1 MNRVNEFPD
10 YSGINLKTD
19 LINLKNF
26 DMKVNQSTGATADFT
41 LPDNYSGSKT
51 SKYPIWNS
59 TVSADAAT
67 INLVPVYKNEV
78 YAQAVGQAMTINIAT
93 TYAELGDQ
101 VLLKLA
107 NDGTARTV
115 TFGTGIKASATVV
128 GTINKTINV
137 LFMFDGT
144 NYVEVTRSAAYTP

>member
-1 MNRVNEFPD
+1 MKEIKVFPD
-10 YSGINLKTD
+10 FSGINKNE

-26 DMKVNQSTGATADFT
+26 DMKLNQTTGATADFT
-41 LPDNYSGSKT
+41 LPDNYSGDKT

-59 TVSADAAT
+59 AASADAAT
-67 INLVPVYKNEV
+67 VNLVPVYKNEV

-107 NDGTARTV
+107 NDGTQRTV
-115 TFGTGIKASATVV
+115 TFGTGVKASATVV
-128 GTINKTINV
+128 GTVSKTINV
-137 LFMFDGT
+137 LLMFDGT